1 MTPHNDTSDE
11 IDLRRLWGTLRKYT
25 WPILGFT
32 VLSGAGSYLLFRSQ
46 PPTFEATSTVLAARS
61 ETGNSSVNNSLVTAP
76 PLPNGAVEEA
86 IHGSLLVDD
95 IINRLKVSGLP
106 ASEIA
111 RIARDLRSELAN
123 DSAGRIKVS
132 SKLDSYYLT
141 GVHTVRANADTP
153 EAARVLT
160 NAAVDSLLS
169 WDAERA
175 RAGVRQARQTYEKQ
189 LASLNNRIRV
199 TAQNSV
205 DRETLLSGRAKIVEL
220 LSTVA
225 VLEQAATGTL
235 TLISKAVTPVTPTAP
250 KPLRNGALVALL
262 ALFLSSG
269 AALIRETLG
278 RKISSEEDVAPLG
291 LPVLGN
297 LPKLSAKQLAT
308 GIPQAVRSGALYES
322 VGFLRVNLMSSTR
335 PGPSGP
341 SGSASSE
348 GGAQAQ
354 RRYVISSAR
363 PGEGKSSVTASLAIG
378 LASSGQRV
386 LIVDADLH
394 RPSQM
399 RIWGQGAGVK
409 RQYRPLVGA
418 TSNATPALDL
428 PGALERPEA
437 AHAVVVSERIDLL
450 PAGSPLHN
458 TSHILTHPQLEYLM
472 DRWSSDYDV
481 VLIDSPPIL
490 ALSDT
495 FSLAALSSGIL
506 MVVEAGQTQLSALER
521 TLSAAQ
527 VAGAQVLGLVLNKVS
542 RRSEGYYYYNGYSQ
556 AAKNAPDSS
565 DGPSEKSKEAT
576 S

>member
-1 MTPHNDTSDE
+1 MTQNNDTSDE

-32 VLSGAGSYLLFRSQ
+32 ALSGVGSYLLFRSQ
-46 PPTFEATSTVLAARS
+46 PPTFEASSTVLAARS
-61 ETGNSSVNNSLVTAP
+61 ETGNSTVNNSLVTAP

-86 IHGSLLVDD
+86 IHGSLLVED
-95 IINRLKVSGLP
+95 IINRLKISGLP
-106 ASEIA
+106 ASEIS

-132 SKLDSYYLT
+132 SKLDTYYLT
-141 GVHTVRANADTP
+141 GVHTVRASAETP
-153 EAARVLT
+153 EAAKILT
-160 NAAVDSLLS
+160 NAAVDSLRS
-169 WDAERA
+169 WDLERA

-205 DRETLLSGRAKIVEL
+205 DRETLLSGRAKIVEQ

-235 TLISKAVTPVTPTAP
+235 TLISRAVTPVTPTAP

-297 LPKLSAKQLAT
+297 LPKLSAKQLAS

-335 PGPSGP
+335 LGSSSL
-341 SGSASSE
+341 SGSTSSE
-348 GGAQAQ
+348 GGQAQ

-378 LASSGQRV
+378 LAGSGQRV

-399 RIWGQGAGVK
+399 RIWGQGVGVK

-437 AHAVVVSERIDLL
+437 AHAVVVAERIDLL

-458 TSHILTHPQLEYLM
+458 TSHVLTHPQLEYLM

-556 AAKNAPDSS
+556 ATKNAADAS

>member
-1 MTPHNDTSDE
+1 MTQNNDTSDE

-32 VLSGAGSYLLFRSQ
+32 ALSGLGSYLLFRSQ

-106 ASEIA
+106 DSETA

-141 GVHTVRANADTP
+141 GVHTVRANAETP

-169 WDAERA
+169 WDVERA

-189 LASLNNRIRV
+189 LASLNARIRV

-205 DRETLLSGRAKIVEL
+205 ERQTLVSGRARIVEL
-220 LSTVA
+220 LSTVT

-278 RKISSEEDVAPLG
+278 RKISSEDDVAPLG

-297 LPKLSAKQLAT
+297 LPKLTAKQLAS
-308 GIPQAVRSGALYES
+308 GVPQAVRSGALYES

-335 PGPSGP
+335 PGPTG
-341 SGSASSE
+341 AE
-348 GGAQAQ
+348 GGGQAQ

-556 AAKNAPDSS
+556 AAKNAPDAS
-565 DGPSEKSKEAT
+565 DGPSEKSKEAI

>member
-106 ASEIA
+106 TSEIA

-132 SKLDSYYLT
+132 SKLDTYYLT
-141 GVHTVRANADTP
+141 GVHTVRANAETP
-153 EAARVLT
+153 QAARVLT

-169 WDAERA
+169 WDVERA

-205 DRETLLSGRAKIVEL
+205 DRETLLSGRARIVEL
-220 LSTVA
+220 LSTVT

-235 TLISKAVTPVTPTAP
+235 TLISRAVTPVTPTAP

-297 LPKLSAKQLAT
+297 LPKLTAKQLAS
-308 GIPQAVRSGALYES
+308 GIPQAVRLGALYES

-341 SGSASSE
+341 SGSE
-348 GGAQAQ
+348 VGGQTQ

-399 RIWGQGAGVK
+399 RIWGQGAGAK

-437 AHAVVVSERIDLL
+437 AHAVVVAERIDLL

-556 AAKNAPDSS
+556 AAKDPSDS
-565 DGPSEKSKEAT
+565 SEKSKEAI

>member
-1 MTPHNDTSDE
+1 
-11 IDLRRLWGTLRKYT
+11 
-25 WPILGFT
+25 
-32 VLSGAGSYLLFRSQ
+32 
-46 PPTFEATSTVLAARS
+46 
-61 ETGNSSVNNSLVTAP
+61 
-76 PLPNGAVEEA
+76 
-86 IHGSLLVDD
+86 
-95 IINRLKVSGLP
+95 
-106 ASEIA
+106 
-111 RIARDLRSELAN
+111 
-123 DSAGRIKVS
+123 
-132 SKLDSYYLT
+132 
-141 GVHTVRANADTP
+141 VRANAETP

-169 WDAERA
+169 WDVERA

-205 DRETLLSGRAKIVEL
+205 DRETLLSGRARIVEL
-220 LSTVA
+220 LSTVT

-297 LPKLSAKQLAT
+297 LPKLSAKQLAA

-335 PGPSGP
+335 LGSSGLSGP
-341 SGSASSE
+341 SSLE
-348 GGAQAQ
+348 GAQAQ

-378 LASSGQRV
+378 LAGSGQRV

-437 AHAVVVSERIDLL
+437 AHAVVVAERIDLL

-458 TSHILTHPQLEYLM
+458 TAHILTHPQLEYLM

-542 RRSEGYYYYNGYSQ
+542 RRSEGYYYYNGYSR
-556 AAKNAPDSS
+556 AAKNAADAS
-565 DGPSEKSKEAT
+565 DGSSEKSKEAT

>member
-1 MTPHNDTSDE
+1 MTLHNDTSDE
-11 IDLRRLWGTLRKYT
+11 IDLRRLWGTLRKYA

-32 VLSGAGSYLLFRSQ
+32 ALSGAGSYLLFRSQ

-76 PLPNGAVEEA
+76 PLPSGAVEEA
-86 IHGSLLVDD
+86 IHGSLLVED
-95 IINRLKVSGLP
+95 IVNRLRTSGLP
-106 ASEIA
+106 AAEIS
-111 RIARDLRSELAN
+111 RIARDLRNELAN
-123 DSAGRIKVS
+123 DSAGRIKIT
-132 SKLDSYYLT
+132 SKLDTYYLT
-141 GVHTVRANADTP
+141 GVHTIRASAETP
-153 EAARVLT
+153 EAARILT
-160 NAAVDSLLS
+160 NEAVASLLS
-169 WDAERA
+169 WDVERA

-189 LASLNNRIRV
+189 LASLNNRVQV
-199 TAQNSV
+199 TAQSSL
-205 DRETLLSGRAKIVEL
+205 DRETLLAGRAKIVEQ

-297 LPKLSAKQLAT
+297 LPKLSSKQLAA

-335 PGPSGP
+335 PGP
-341 SGSASSE
+341 E
-348 GGAQAQ
+348 GQAQ

-378 LASSGQRV
+378 LAASGQRV

-394 RPSQM
+394 RPAQM
-399 RIWGQGAGVK
+399 RIWGQGAGAK

-521 TLSAAQ
+521 TLSVAQ
-527 VAGAQVLGLVLNKVS
+527 VAGAQVLGLVLNKVP

-556 AAKNAPDSS
+556 ADKNLSDS
-565 DGPSEKSKEAT
+565 SEKSKEAI

>member
-11 IDLRRLWGTLRKYT
+11 IDLRRLWGTLRKYSL
-25 WPILGFT
+25 PILGFT
-32 VLSGAGSYLLFRSQ
+32 ALSGAGSYLLFRSQ
-46 PPTFEATSTVLAARS
+46 PPTYEASSTVLAARS

-76 PLPNGAVEEA
+76 PLPSGAVEEA
-86 IHGSLLVDD
+86 IHGSLLVED
-95 IINRLKVSGLP
+95 IINRLKISGLP
-106 ASEIA
+106 VAEII
-111 RIARDLRSELAN
+111 RIARDLRNELAN
-123 DSAGRIKVS
+123 DSSGRIKVS
-132 SKLDSYYLT
+132 SKLDTYYLT
-141 GVHTVRANADTP
+141 GVHTVRANAETP

-169 WDAERA
+169 WDVERA

-189 LASLNNRIRV
+189 LTALNNRIRV
-199 TAQNSV
+199 TAQNSL
-205 DRETLLSGRAKIVEL
+205 DRETLLASRAKIVEQ

-250 KPLRNGALVALL
+250 KPLRNSLLVALL
-262 ALFLSSG
+262 ALFLGSG
-269 AALIRETLG
+269 AALVRDALG

-297 LPKLSAKQLAT
+297 LPKLTSRQLAL
-308 GIPQAVRSGALYES
+308 GIPQAVRSGTLYES

-335 PGPSGP
+335 PGLDGQ
-341 SGSASSE
+341 GQ
-348 GGAQAQ
+348 QAQ

-363 PGEGKSSVTASLAIG
+363 PGEGKSSVTASLALG
-378 LASSGQRV
+378 LASSGLRV

-437 AHAVVVSERIDLL
+437 AHAVVVSERVDLL

-458 TSHILTHPQLEYLM
+458 TAHILTHPQLEYLM

-527 VAGAQVLGLVLNKVS
+527 VAGAQVVGLVLNKVS

-556 AAKNAPDSS
+556 AAKNLTDPS
-565 DGPSEKSKEAT
+565 DETSEKGKDVIS
-576 S
+576 